1 MGWTHL
7 RDELGR
13 SRKVRVCQLCGR
25 KIQPATR
32 RVKRY
37 GVYEGK
43 FETSHMHVEC
53 EAMTHDWDQTDWD
66 THVTGDGEWPEVTE
80 EGGEA

>member
-1 MGWTHL
+1 MTATHL

-13 SRKVRVCQLCGR
+13 SRKDHVCQLCGR
-25 KIQPATR
+25 KIKPRTK

-37 GVYEGK
+37 FKADGK

-53 EAMTHDWDQTDWD
+53 EAKTAKWEIMDWETHIIGE
-66 THVTGDGEWPEVTE
+66 GDWPEVSE
-80 EGGEA
+80 